1 MYTKLFRVQL
11 TEFPHTLL
19 YILTLRHKEWQHC
32 ITEKKLKLLYKTKVE
47 H

>member
-19 YILTLRHKEWQHC
+19 YIFTLRQRMAALHNRE
-32 ITEKKLKLLYKTKVE
+32 EAEAAL
-47 H
+47 